1 MHKCIVQAHKLFLY
15 TNPILR
21 YESMINMA
29 CTPPLPWKGWGWK
42 VVGHGILKKKKII
55 IPV

>member
-1 MHKCIVQAHKLFLY
+1 MHKCIIQAHKLFLY
-15 TNPILR
+15 INPILR

-42 VVGHGILKKKKII
+42 VVGHGILKKKII